1 VTTLAEQVELQ
12 VLPATIADGRDV
24 TVLADGADI
33 SWDIRKP
40 AIERAVSPVSA
51 YRGVRQAMVLQQRRI
66 ALDGRA
72 VMVGRDIGTVVLPDA
87 DLKIYLDA
95 ALQVRAERRY
105 RERLARGEQA
115 ILDQVLVELRRRD
128 EIDSQRQHSPLAAA
142 PDAIVI
148 DSTNLSIDEVMAF
161 VRQLLQRWTQ
171 THQRH

>member
-1 VTTLAEQVELQ
+1 
-12 VLPATIADGRDV
+12 
-24 TVLADGADI
+24 
-33 SWDIRKP
+33 
-40 AIERAVSPVSA
+40 
-51 YRGVRQAMVLQQRRI
+51 
-66 ALDGRA
+66 
-72 VMVGRDIGTVVLPDA
+72 MVGRDIGTVVLPDA

-115 ILDQVLVELRRRD
+115 VLDQVLVELRRRD

-161 VRQLLQRWTQ
+161 VRQLLQRWAQ
-171 THQRH
+171 ARHPH

>member
-1 VTTLAEQVELQ
+1 
-12 VLPATIADGRDV
+12 VLPATVADGRDV
-24 TVLADGADI
+24 TVLADGVDI

-40 AIERAVSPVSA
+40 EIERAVSPVSA
-51 YRGVRQAMVLQQRRI
+51 YRGVRQAMVVQQRRI
-66 ALDGRA
+66 ALSGRV

-115 ILDQVLVELRRRD
+115 ALDQVLTELRRRD

-148 DSTNLSIDEVMAF
+148 DSTSLSIDEVMAF
-161 VRQLLQRWTQ
+161 VRQLLARWTQ